1 MNDERN
7 HRTIYLV
14 ARLNRLPRDFFD
26 EQRLINTSEAME
38 LESIK
43 SWDAN
48 DGEINA
54 YHIEVWRHEY
64 PHLRYE

>member
-1 MNDERN
+1 MK
-7 HRTIYLV
+7 
-14 ARLNRLPRDFFD
+14 
-26 EQRLINTSEAME
+26 